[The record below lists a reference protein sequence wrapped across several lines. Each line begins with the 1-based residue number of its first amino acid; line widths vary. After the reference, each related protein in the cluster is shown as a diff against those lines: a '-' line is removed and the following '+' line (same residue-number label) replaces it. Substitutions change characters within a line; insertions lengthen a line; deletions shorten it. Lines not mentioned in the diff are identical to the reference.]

1 MIRARPNVRE
11 VTRHVTEL
19 PSEFEVQRVGD
30 HWLVVGPTGIF
41 AIGRSEGDI
50 ARDAERTSVLAHD
63 LRSAL
68 SDRMPWVPFV
78 DSLLVVADDHIRHA
92 SVAQLACT
100 VVTPDM
106 LPLALTTGASVV
118 NPDDLAELYHHLPL
132 VVRSLPGERRTL
144 DPA

>member
-1 MIRARPNVRE
+1 MRE

-19 PSEFEVQRVGD
+19 PSEFEVQRVGE
-30 HWLVVGPTGIF
+30 HWLVAGPTGIF

-68 SDRMPWVPFV
+68 SDQMPWVPFV
-78 DSLLVVADDHIRHA
+78 DSLLVVSADQIRHA
-92 SVAQLACT
+92 AVAQLACT
-100 VVTPDM
+100 VLTPDM
-106 LPLALTTGASVV
+106 LPVALTTGTTVV
-118 NPDDLAELYHHLPL
+118 TPEDLTELYHHLPL
-132 VVRSLPGERRTL
+132 VIPTLPGERRTL